1 MFKSSHNVKK
11 TVNKNHKYLKLLLK
25 DIKTIAI
32 VGASPN
38 PERDSFKVMKF
49 LLEQEYKIFPVNP
62 KEKDIL
68 GIRCYPNLTSIKER
82 IDMVDMFRAK
92 EFIFDLTKEA
102 IEINTNVIWM
112 QEGIIDE
119 KSSSLAMSN
128 GLKVVMD
135 ECPKKVLE
143 N

>member
-1 MFKSSHNVKK
+1 MAAERQYIILKDLDKDTLKALLKK
-11 TVNKNHKYLKLLLK
+11 TKN
-25 DIKTIAI
+25 IAI
-32 VGASPN
+32 IGASSN
-38 PERDSFKVMKF
+38 PERDSYKVMKF
-49 LLEQEYKIFPVNP
+49 LLEQGYKIFPVNP
-62 KEKDIL
+62 KEINIL
-68 GIRCYPNLTSIKER
+68 GNKCYPSLTSIEENV
-82 IDMVDMFRAK
+82 DMVDTFRAR

-102 IEINTNVIWM
+102 IEINANVIWM

-119 KSSSLAMSN
+119 KSSSLGKSN

>member
-1 MFKSSHNVKK
+1 MNDSS
-11 TVNKNHKYLKLLLK
+11 K
-25 DIKTIAI
+25 DILKELLRNIKNIAI

-38 PERDSFKVMKF
+38 PDRDSFKVMKF
-49 LLEQEYKIFPVNP
+49 LLDQGYKIFPVNP

-68 GIRCYPNLTSIKER
+68 GIRCYPSLTSIKER
-82 IDMVDMFRAK
+82 VDMVDMFRAK

-119 KSSSLAMSN
+119 KSSSLARN
-128 GLKVVMD
+128 CGIKVIMD
-135 ECPKKVLE
+135 QCPKKVIE
-143 N
+143 S

>member
-1 MFKSSHNVKK
+1 
-11 TVNKNHKYLKLLLK
+11 
-25 DIKTIAI
+25 
-32 VGASPN
+32 
-38 PERDSFKVMKF
+38 
-49 LLEQEYKIFPVNP
+49 
-62 KEKDIL
+62 
-68 GIRCYPNLTSIKER
+68 
-82 IDMVDMFRAK
+82 MFRAK

-119 KSSSLAMSN
+119 KSSLLAMSN

>member
-1 MFKSSHNVKK
+1 MKDLDKD
-11 TVNKNHKYLKLLLK
+11 TLKALLK
-25 DIKTIAI
+25 KIKNIAI
-32 VGASPN
+32 IGASSN
-38 PERDSFKVMKF
+38 PERDSYKVMKF
-49 LLEQEYKIFPVNP
+49 LLEQGYKIFPVNP
-62 KEKDIL
+62 KEINIL
-68 GIRCYPNLTSIKER
+68 GNKCYPSLTSIEENV
-82 IDMVDMFRAK
+82 DMVDIFRAR

-102 IEINTNVIWM
+102 IEINANVIWM

-119 KSSSLAMSN
+119 KSSSLGKSN